1 MAVILLEIK
10 MAKRK
15 VRYGRLILVIF
26 LLVLFI
32 VGLVFASKAIIDLF
46 DKDDD
51 TTIIV
56 DDKDTV
62 IELLD
67 YKVYNTLDILDFNF
81 VVAELKFKNDN
92 GINYSLENL
101 VTDEGIKLNDIYMYQ
116 KEIDVNY
123 DFSLLKTTIDVVSS
137 EKEYTF
143 NIFIPYTKTNALLTI
158 NDGISG
164 NILKIDTSKNET
176 DINLIKKSEDD
187 NKETN
192 IDSNNYSLSV
202 SKSYISDMMM
212 HNDELYNAGV
222 LNYYTFNITV
232 NSIND
237 GIKITGATFTKDTGD
252 SFKALDSSFSS
263 VKIDN
268 IIDKELKVGDT
279 YALFFDV
286 SSNGEEE
293 ANFKGKITFYFSDN
307 TEKTIDTVL
316 N

>member
-32 VGLVFASKAIIDLF
+32 IGLVFASKAIIDLF

-123 DFSLLKTTIDVVSS
+123 DFSL
-137 EKEYTF
+137 
-143 NIFIPYTKTNALLTI
+143 
-158 NDGISG
+158 
-164 NILKIDTSKNET
+164 
-176 DINLIKKSEDD
+176 
-187 NKETN
+187 
-192 IDSNNYSLSV
+192 
-202 SKSYISDMMM
+202 
-212 HNDELYNAGV
+212 
-222 LNYYTFNITV
+222 
-232 NSIND
+232 
-237 GIKITGATFTKDTGD
+237 
-252 SFKALDSSFSS
+252 
-263 VKIDN
+263 
-268 IIDKELKVGDT
+268 
-279 YALFFDV
+279 
-286 SSNGEEE
+286 
-293 ANFKGKITFYFSDN
+293 
-307 TEKTIDTVL
+307 
-316 N
+316 